1 MGVEPTAAG
10 SAPPATGF
18 EDRGTHRDTCL
29 PTQHY
34 LARAKLPPN
43 RAISSGGYWQ
53 PGCNCCPA
61 AIALPC
67 WFLYNA
73 KDMNPI
79 THRLLAVLLLSSFT
93 LAGCQG
99 YGPISPLLVVEKVL
113 LSGSSS
119 SGTQGALA
127 PTATP
132 TTAAEAAAQPAPAAA
147 APDTEQAAQTGM
159 TPTATFAQTDTV
171 PAEEGVVAAVTTAD
185 YSPRMPVALSI
196 PAVDLQAQVTP
207 MVWEPVMIGDQVS
220 TRWMVPE
227 QTVGWAV
234 SSAGAGEPGNVII
247 VGHQA
252 VGAALFRP
260 LALGEVVAGQE
271 ILLQSADGVQ
281 HRYRVTEVSDPIPAI
296 GASADELAQS
306 AAYLAPTTDARLTL
320 VSGWP
325 ADATTHR
332 VFVVAE
338 YVGLQP

>member
-1 MGVEPTAAG
+1 M
-10 SAPPATGF
+10 
-18 EDRGTHRDTCL
+18 
-29 PTQHY
+29 
-34 LARAKLPPN
+34 
-43 RAISSGGYWQ
+43 
-53 PGCNCCPA
+53 
-61 AIALPC
+61 
-67 WFLYNA
+67 NA
-73 KDMNPI
+73 I

-99 YGPISPLLVVEKVL
+99 YGPISPLLVVERVL
-113 LSGSSS
+113 LNGSSS
-119 SGTQGALA
+119 SSRQEALT

-132 TTAAEAAAQPAPAAA
+132 TIAAEAAAQPTPAAP
-147 APDTEQAAQTGM
+147 APDTEQVAQTGV
-159 TPTATFAQTDTV
+159 TPTAALAQTDTV
-171 PAEEGVVAAVTTAD
+171 PAEEGVVAAMTTAD
-185 YSPRMPVALSI
+185 YSPTMPVALSI

-207 MVWEPVMIGDQVS
+207 MGWEPVLIGDQVS
-220 TRWMVPE
+220 TRWVVPE

-271 ILLQSADGVQ
+271 ILLKSADGVQ

-296 GASADELAQS
+296 GASADELAQA

-332 VFVVAE
+332 LFVVAE
-338 YVGLQP
+338 YLGVQP